1 MVPIEE
7 TKQLG
12 RKTVIDALAGNPWST
27 HSCLFY
33 HTKKDLIDILVPYFK
48 AGLESNEFCIWAAT
62 RFLGEREIGKALRK
76 AVPDFNKYSKR
87 GQIEIHP
94 QSQCCL
100 EDSTFS
106 PQSVLKRIAEVI
118 KSIKPWPYD
127 GIRLTAD
134 GSWFE
139 KGDWG
144 ALDEYKEEID
154 KTRSKYQMM
163 IIGSYWL
170 GICGVSQIIDAV
182 GNYESALLKLEGKWR
197 IIENSKCKRAT
208 EKLLESQEQVRLIA
222 SELSLTEERERRR
235 IVTNLHDCIGQ
246 DLAFSKLKLDTLRK
260 SDSSSVLAG
269 PLGEIS
275 ELLEEVIE
283 NTRSLTFDLSSPIL
297 YRSGLERA
305 LEEYLMQQV
314 QKRHGIRSKFAN
326 DGLPKPLGY
335 DVRALLYRAVRELL
349 INVVK
354 YAHAQ
359 SVKVSIFRR
368 DEEIE
373 IVVKDD
379 GVGLDLSEISPVMHR
394 SGGFGLFNIRERLN
408 YLGGHLKIKSEF
420 GHGTRVTLTAPLK
433 TKKRAMAGNLV

>member
-7 TKQLG
+7 TMQLD

-62 RFLGEREIGKALRK
+62 RFLGEKEIGKALRK

-87 GQIEIHP
+87 GQIEIP
-94 QSQCCL
+94 PPSQCCL

-106 PQSVLKRIAEVI
+106 PQSILKRIAEVI
-118 KSIKPWPYD
+118 KSIEPWPYD

-144 ALDEYKEEID
+144 ALDEYKEEIN

-182 GNYESALLKLEGKWR
+182 GNYESALLKREGKWR
-197 IIENSKCKRAT
+197 IIENSKCKRAK
-208 EKLLESQEQVRLIA
+208 EKLFESQEQVRLIA

-235 IVTNLHDCIGQ
+235 IVTNLHDYIGQ

-260 SDSSSVLAG
+260 SDSSGVLDG
-269 PLGEIS
+269 SLGEIG

-297 YRSGLERA
+297 YRFGLERA
-305 LEEYLMQQV
+305 VEEYLMQQV
-314 QKRHGIRSKFAN
+314 QKRHGIRSKFVD

-433 TKKRAMAGNLV
+433 TKKRAMAGNLI